1 MPDELE
7 IHPNVS
13 PSLHPH
19 LIDKLGAETEMFAI
33 SGVRDAFA
41 SAYASVAK
49 VHTARD
55 AAFDDP
61 TLTKEAALL
70 KADDLAERLLLQVT
84 KSFDGARVT
93 LAKAIQHTEA
103 ELATP
108 VETQASAQI
117 AKEVRD
123 YVKGLSAGERITFV
137 RGLIEKGDTKSASA
151 VLGGPAFLSGL
162 DDGMHGTLTR
172 LFHEHNT
179 PLTAKRLRAMHGAME
194 MLDRNAPLIFDEMQ
208 KAVGTIAIP
217 SEHGGK
223 VRHITPSEVRKKRD
237 ASAKVFAT
245 LA

>member
-1 MPDELE
+1 MPEELE

-19 LIDKLGAETEMFAI
+19 LVERLDPELYAI
-33 SGVRDAFA
+33 SPVRDAFA
-41 SAYASVAK
+41 AAYGAVAK
-49 VHTARD
+49 VHVARD
-55 AAFDDP
+55 AAFSDP

-117 AKEVRD
+117 SKEVRD
-123 YVKGLSAGERITFV
+123 HVKSLANPAERTTFV
-137 RGLIEKGDTKSASA
+137 RNLIEKGDVKSASA

-162 DDGMHGTLTR
+162 DDGMHATLTR

-179 PLTAKRLRAMHGAME
+179 PLTAKRLKAMKGAME
-194 MLDRNAPLIFDEMQ
+194 LLDKNAGLIFDEMQ

-237 ASAKVFAT
+237 ASAKVFAN